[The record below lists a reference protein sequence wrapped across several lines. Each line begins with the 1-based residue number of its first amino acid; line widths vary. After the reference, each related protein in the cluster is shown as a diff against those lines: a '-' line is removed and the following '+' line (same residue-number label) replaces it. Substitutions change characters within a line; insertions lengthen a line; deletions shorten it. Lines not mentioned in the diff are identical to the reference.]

1 LFKLALS
8 NEFGDLSSKLKS
20 KLISCVNSLPRCFR
34 EKNADMLNVIAKDI
48 NSGTAEILIND
59 ILMFEDLPTEEFE
72 FTAQKSYVPSSPETG
87 FAGEPLREKYLPWQT
102 PEMGAVPDIRTE
114 EGRRFWEGKRPRFKD
129 PDLYNKQWYLGPYAD
144 DVLAAR
150 SPIAARPDFEG
161 IPPDT
166 ANYLVKEMQKD
177 ITDALTG
184 DSARKWQK
192 TLPPE
197 EWKTMPSVPRPFLM
211 DMVYKYLL
219 VNEDYDAAERFAE
232 DGVDSASRHGFQTKW
247 ILKRM
252 FDRMPPEDLFDY
264 WFAITQEK
272 ILPLVNPEYVDARF
286 GSLGMGQNIT
296 SLYNAWVDNTPVIQ
310 KDIFPWEE
318 LPWKKVVEGPVEEI
332 KQQPD
337 QPYRVPD
344 LEKEQPEKEIPVKPY
359 LSKPF
364 WNEEDYPD
372 LMKEVQESV
381 EQKTEKL
388 SPKLTPEEKEQERL
402 RGITDRFNL
411 PFEGHVVLRAKLIT

>member
-1 LFKLALS
+1 
-8 NEFGDLSSKLKS
+8 
-20 KLISCVNSLPRCFR
+20 
-34 EKNADMLNVIAKDI
+34 
-48 NSGTAEILIND
+48 
-59 ILMFEDLPTEEFE
+59 
-72 FTAQKSYVPSSPETG
+72 
-87 FAGEPLREKYLPWQT
+87 
-102 PEMGAVPDIRTE
+102 
-114 EGRRFWEGKRPRFKD
+114 
-129 PDLYNKQWYLGPYAD
+129 
-144 DVLAAR
+144 
-150 SPIAARPDFEG
+150 
-161 IPPDT
+161 
-166 ANYLVKEMQKD
+166 
-177 ITDALTG
+177 
-184 DSARKWQK
+184 
-192 TLPPE
+192 
-197 EWKTMPSVPRPFLM
+197 
-211 DMVYKYLL
+211 
-219 VNEDYDAAERFAE
+219 
-232 DGVDSASRHGFQTKW
+232 
-247 ILKRM
+247 M